1 VLSIA
6 SDRKFAKR
14 RTAVETILIDQF
26 LVPESA
32 VREFLE
38 KVHFSANIVKA
49 RPGFVEGYV
58 YQRPADDGCVNVITT
73 AVWAS
78 ESAMEEAR
86 KSIAAEFAT
95 IGFNPP
101 ETMQRL
107 GVKMQRGTYRRSPY

>member
-1 VLSIA
+1 
-6 SDRKFAKR
+6 
-14 RTAVETILIDQF
+14 VEMILIDQF

-32 VREFLE
+32 AREFLE

-58 YQRPADDGCVNVITT
+58 YQRPADDGHVKVITT

-78 ESAMEEAR
+78 ESAMQEAR
-86 KSIAAEFAT
+86 QAIAAEFAT

-101 ETMQRL
+101 EIMQRL
-107 GVKMQRGTYRRSPY
+107 GVQMQRGTYQRAPY